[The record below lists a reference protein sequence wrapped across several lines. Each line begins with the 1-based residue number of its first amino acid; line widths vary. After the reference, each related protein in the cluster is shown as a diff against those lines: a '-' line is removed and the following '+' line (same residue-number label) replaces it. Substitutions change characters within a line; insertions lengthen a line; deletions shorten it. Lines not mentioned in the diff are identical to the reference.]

1 MGGPPADA
9 SKRPTP
15 LLTKPS
21 KPITGAF
28 TDPVA
33 ASRLA
38 AGLFQ
43 RVIALLQGVH
53 VPFLRSRHGRAN
65 EQTCLHLA
73 LVATL
78 PIAQRVTGMNVRVRH
93 YLTERF
99 APKNNAE
106 CGGLFELLA
115 VLKALEQGANVLF
128 HETVFQAKNG
138 QLVSGQDPD
147 LETALTKPA
156 ATRHPAAP

>member
-1 MGGPPADA
+1 MDTQVG
-9 SKRPTP
+9 
-15 LLTKPS
+15 
-21 KPITGAF
+21 
-28 TDPVA
+28 
-33 ASRLA
+33 
-38 AGLFQ
+38 
-43 RVIALLQGVH
+43 H
-53 VPFLRSRHGRAN
+53 
-65 EQTCLHLA
+65 HL
-73 LVATL
+73 V
-78 PIAQRVTGMNVRVRH
+78 G
-93 YLTERF
+93 RF
-99 APKNNAE
+99 APKDNAE